1 MLEEKI
7 LSDYKEAMKARD
19 AVKSSLLSCVRAEI
33 MNTALAKKK
42 NNLDDGEVMSV
53 IKKQIKQH
61 QDSIEQFKKG
71 NRNDLA
77 EKEIKELAILE
88 LYLPAQLSEA
98 EVIKAIEEIIVQTGA
113 SGIKDMGKVM
123 KEAQA
128 KIGASADGKLISE
141 IVKNKLNP
149 NFTK

>member
-19 AVKSSLLSCVRAEI
+19 TVKISLLSCLRAEI
-33 MNTALAKKK
+33 MNSALAKKK
-42 NNLDDGEVMSV
+42 NNLDDGEVLAV

-88 LYLPAQLSEA
+88 LYLPPQLSEA
-98 EVIKAIEEIIVQTGA
+98 EVIKAIEEIIVQTAA
-113 SGIKDMGKVM
+113 SGPKDMGKVM
-123 KEAQA
+123 KEAQSR
-128 KIGASADGKLISE
+128 IGASADGRLISE
-141 IVKNKLNP
+141 IVKSKLANP
-149 NFTK
+149 N